1 MAAID
6 ADTSIGA
13 IVLTGSERA
22 FAAGADIKEM
32 KDKQFADVYR
42 DQFLGHWS
50 KMNSVRKPIVGAVSG
65 YAVRWRAPSLCLS
78 GAETISPARLL
89 WLIGT
94 FTCAYST
101 SWAADASWP

>member
-13 IVLTGSERA
+13 IVLTGSEKA

-50 KMNSVRKPIVGAVSG
+50 KMNSVRKPIIGAVSG
-65 YAVRWRAPSLCLS
+65 YAVSVGR
-78 GAETISPARLL
+78 PAMEAVCHERRRFL
-89 WLIGT
+89 G
-94 FTCAYST
+94 
-101 SWAADASWP
+101 